1 MKGGKQCMKFGL
13 EMINHIIDKIYKEEL
28 PYTDSIIIGENSSGK
43 TLLLK
48 LFIDKTKN
56 DRAVYFIDA
65 VNRVF
70 DVKKV
75 SKTDKSPKYKKTI
88 ADLTQE
94 QLEYW
99 YDEIYQMAL
108 LAFLKLEHAER
119 KKALDEIKHKIENK
133 I

>member
-1 MKGGKQCMKFGL
+1 MKFGL

-75 SKTDKSPKYKKTI
+75 LKQIKVQSIRK
-88 ADLTQE
+88 
-94 QLEYW
+94 QL
-99 YDEIYQMAL
+99 
-108 LAFLKLEHAER
+108 
-119 KKALDEIKHKIENK
+119 
-133 I
+133 

>member
-48 LFIDKTKN
+48 LFIEKTKN

-75 SKTDKSPKYKKTI
+75 SKINKNQSIRK
-88 ADLTQE
+88 
-94 QLEYW
+94 QL
-99 YDEIYQMAL
+99 
-108 LAFLKLEHAER
+108 
-119 KKALDEIKHKIENK
+119 
-133 I
+133 

>member
-75 SKTDKSPKYKKTI
+75 LKQIKVQSIRK
-88 ADLTQE
+88 
-94 QLEYW
+94 QL
-99 YDEIYQMAL
+99 
-108 LAFLKLEHAER
+108 
-119 KKALDEIKHKIENK
+119 
-133 I
+133 